1 MLVKS
6 KIVELADWLLKKKF
20 RMAMFPTNLWW
31 KMDIHIQRSCPYGEF
46 SAIDFRIVYLA
57 FENAV

>member
-6 KIVELADWLLKKKF
+6 KIVELADWLFEEEIPDGYVPDKPLVENRISISKDPVH
-20 RMAMFPTNLWW
+20 MEFP
-31 KMDIHIQRSCPYGEF
+31 
-46 SAIDFRIVYLA
+46 AIDFRIVYLA